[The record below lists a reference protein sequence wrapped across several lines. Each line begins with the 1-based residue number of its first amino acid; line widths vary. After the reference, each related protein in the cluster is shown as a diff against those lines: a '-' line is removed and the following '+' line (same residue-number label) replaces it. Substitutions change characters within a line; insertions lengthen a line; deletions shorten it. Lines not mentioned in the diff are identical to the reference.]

1 MIKSKETYAIYR
13 QLKYTTNRI
22 SDNFYKEHIS
32 LAIIYTRNKSI
43 YQCLWFLNKTNSLS
57 LWQYFLDAFFVLP
70 ANLWR
75 HASAVQL
82 INQRGLLTSL
92 SPPLLQVSYAPPL
105 FPHRRSPSPTAFGGF
120 LIYFGW
126 FLRFMH
132 FSCSPSVLACFCLL
146 PFCSLFARLLHPCR
160 LLCFALCA
168 LLAIKFDTHLF
179 GQ

>member
-82 INQRGLLTSL
+82 INQRGSPNLPVSTPSTSL
-92 SPPLLQVSYAPPL
+92 LRSASLPSPAKPFSNRIWRLSYLFWLIFTLYALFLLSLRPCLLLPPAFLLFIRPPPPPL
-105 FPHRRSPSPTAFGGF
+105 PSPVFRS
-120 LIYFGW
+120 
-126 FLRFMH
+126 LR
-132 FSCSPSVLACFCLL
+132 SVG
-146 PFCSLFARLLHPCR
+146 H
-160 LLCFALCA
+160 
-168 LLAIKFDTHLF
+168 
-179 GQ
+179 